1 MIVPL
6 PENFYDRLKRLN
18 KMIAEMFTDEGDEGS
33 PAINVYEPDHVD
45 SNYPWLY
52 IHFGYDGPL
61 SLHALKEI
69 EKIYQGFVA
78 VEGGS
83 LETIH
88 LARRGP
94 GFTVKLV
101 YVEGKK
107 KAPVETQGLPKC
119 TCFNGCK
126 SPDCDRL

>member
-1 MIVPL
+1 MV
-6 PENFYDRLKRLN
+6 
-18 KMIAEMFTDEGDEGS
+18 AEKFTDEGDEGS
-33 PAINVYEPDHVD
+33 PTINVYAPEHID

-61 SLHALKEI
+61 SLYALKEI
-69 EKIYQGFVA
+69 ERIYQEFTA

-83 LETIH
+83 LERIH

-94 GFTVKLV
+94 GFTVRLI

-107 KAPVETQGLPKC
+107 KAPVETQGLPC
-119 TCFNGCK
+119 GCHCAGGCGSK
-126 SPDCDRL
+126 YEACMNPCSEHVPF